1 MAVSDLLDEREAV
14 PENIGATLREAREAA
29 GYSIAD
35 VAERLRLSRHLVENL
50 EAERFELFPVSV
62 FLRGYLTS
70 YARLLGIDSEPLIEA
85 YDRRGFGPPQLH
97 SQDSARTS
105 SRGSEFTVT
114 ITTLIVIAVLIIL
127 SALWW
132 REQWTEDAGLPGV
145 TVERPGEED
154 TAGAMDEGPGIPA
167 EPMEPAEP
175 AVPAVPAGET
185 APEEPP
191 DPEAATDDP
200 AVEPPPVR
208 AGAGPSAGDAPGE
221 GAPEGFAPPA
231 REETEGPAETS
242 PVPAEA
248 TQAPAETAP
257 APDAVADTDADAG
270 EPAETA
276 STPAPDT
283 GTGEPVGGAPGEGAE
298 PAPAAAEGA
307 APGPAAGA
315 PGELATLLI
324 RINEDCWL
332 MIRDADQRLVY
343 RDLASAG
350 TVLDLSVA
358 PPVRIVAGYAEG
370 IELEYN
376 GEPIDLSPWVEQ
388 DTGTARFRLGS

>member
-1 MAVSDLLDEREAV
+1 MAVPDLLDEREAV
-14 PENIGATLREAREAA
+14 PENIGATLRGAREAA

-35 VAERLRLSRHLVENL
+35 VAERMRLSRHLVENL
-50 EAERFELFPVSV
+50 EAERFDLFPVSV

-70 YARLLGIDSEPLIEA
+70 YARLLGLDPEPLLEA

-97 SQDSARTS
+97 SQDSARTT

-132 REQWTEDAGLPGV
+132 REQWTEDAGLPGGV
-145 TVERPGEED
+145 TVERPGEEGA
-154 TAGAMDEGPGIPA
+154 AGGMDEGPG
-167 EPMEPAEP
+167 EPAEP
-175 AVPAVPAGET
+175 AVPAREA
-185 APEEPP
+185 APEGPP
-191 DPEAATDDP
+191 GPEAATDDP

-208 AGAGPSAGDAPGE
+208 AGAVPLADDAAPGAAE
-221 GAPEGFAPPA
+221 PEGFGPAA
-231 REETEGPAETS
+231 REETEGPDETS
-242 PVPAEA
+242 PVPTEAATEA
-248 TQAPAETAP
+248 TAELPP
-257 APDAVADTDADAG
+257 APDADAE
-270 EPAETA
+270 EPAGTA
-276 STPAPDT
+276 PAPAPDT
-283 GTGEPVGGAPGEGAE
+283 GAEEPVEGTPVAGAE
-298 PAPAAAEGA
+298 SAPAAAEGA
-307 APGPAAGA
+307 APGAAAGA

-324 RINEDCWL
+324 RVHDDCWL

-358 PPVRIVAGYAEG
+358 PPIRIVAGYAEG

-376 GEPIDLSPWVEQ
+376 GEPVDLSPWVEQ
-388 DTGTARFRLGS
+388 DTGTARLRLGS

>member
-1 MAVSDLLDEREAV
+1 MAVPDLLDEREAV
-14 PENIGATLREAREAA
+14 PEHIGATLRGAREAA

-35 VAERLRLSRHLVENL
+35 VAERMRLSRHLVENL
-50 EAERFELFPVSV
+50 EAERFDLFPVSV

-70 YARLLGIDSEPLIEA
+70 YARLLGIDPEPLLEA

-114 ITTLIVIAVLIIL
+114 VTTLIVIAVLIIL

-145 TVERPGEED
+145 TVERPGEEG
-154 TAGAMDEGPGIPA
+154 TAGAMDEGPG
-167 EPMEPAEP
+167 EPAE
-175 AVPAVPAGET
+175 PAVPAGET

-191 DPEAATDDP
+191 GPEAATDDP

-208 AGAGPSAGDAPGE
+208 AGAEPSAGDAAAGA
-221 GAPEGFAPPA
+221 GAPEGFATAAPEEAEGPDEAPPA
-231 REETEGPAETS
+231 
-242 PVPAEA
+242 PAEA
-248 TQAPAETAP
+248 TQAPAEPPP
-257 APDAVADTDADAG
+257 APDADADAG
-270 EPAETA
+270 ADEPAETP
-276 STPAPDT
+276 PAPDT
-283 GTGEPVGGAPGEGAE
+283 GTEAPAALDEGAE
-298 PAPAAAEGA
+298 PAPAPAAADGA
-307 APGPAAGA
+307 APVPAGA

-324 RINEDCWL
+324 RVREDCWL

-350 TVLDLSVA
+350 TVLELSVA